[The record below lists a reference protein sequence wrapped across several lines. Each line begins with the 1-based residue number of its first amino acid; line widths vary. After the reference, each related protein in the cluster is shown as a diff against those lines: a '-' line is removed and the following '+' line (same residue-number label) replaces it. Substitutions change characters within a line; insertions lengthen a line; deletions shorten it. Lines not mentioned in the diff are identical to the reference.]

1 MGEKVNLHICIEE
14 ESMKK
19 LNSFYKLVGCKTRS
33 QFIEQ
38 AIDYYSGYK
47 LSKEMS
53 TYISTAITESINRPI
68 QSFENRIS
76 KILFKYAVEQALLMN
91 VIAAFHNVDKKQINV
106 IRGQCVEAI
115 KQTKGKFD
123 FNDAVEWQKGESDV

>member
-14 ESMKK
+14 ESINK
-19 LNSFYKLVGCKTRS
+19 LNSLYKLVGCKTKS

-38 AIDYYSGYK
+38 AINFYSGYE

-91 VIAAFHNVDKKQINV
+91 VIAAFYNVDKKQINV

-115 KQTKGKFD
+115 KQTRGKFD

>member
-91 VIAAFHNVDKKQINV
+91 VIAAFYNVDKKQINV